1 MCTAPPSEFPDGGV
15 FFPDIE
21 VILWKRTKKSQDDNI
36 FEYLVKYKE
45 YSYLQCE
52 WIDEKEVLHTNIL

>member
-1 MCTAPPSEFPDGGV
+1 MVAPQSEFPDGGV

-21 VILWKRTKKSQDDNI
+21 IILWKRTQKTNLE

-52 WIDEKEVLHTNIL
+52 WISEKEVIQSI